1 MPPKV
6 KYKKE
11 DIISVAFE
19 IAREKGPQALTA
31 REVAMRLGI
40 STQPIF
46 TCFSTMEELKSAVYA
61 RALGFFQA
69 YLGEGLKEE
78 IPFLGVGKRYIRFA
92 KNERELFK
100 MLFLNK
106 SDKAC
111 IRAADALRSAQA
123 FVRDSVMKNYNMDA
137 ETADKYIRNLWLT
150 SVSIAVMI
158 VTDDCPFTDE
168 DIGGIFAE
176 LGLSLC
182 KAYKEIPGLAKG
194 EYDKDAIF
202 SELVK
207 K

>member
-106 SDKAC
+106 
-111 IRAADALRSAQA
+111 
-123 FVRDSVMKNYNMDA
+123 N
-137 ETADKYIRNLWLT
+137 
-150 SVSIAVMI
+150 
-158 VTDDCPFTDE
+158 
-168 DIGGIFAE
+168 
-176 LGLSLC
+176 
-182 KAYKEIPGLAKG
+182 
-194 EYDKDAIF
+194 
-202 SELVK
+202 
-207 K
+207 